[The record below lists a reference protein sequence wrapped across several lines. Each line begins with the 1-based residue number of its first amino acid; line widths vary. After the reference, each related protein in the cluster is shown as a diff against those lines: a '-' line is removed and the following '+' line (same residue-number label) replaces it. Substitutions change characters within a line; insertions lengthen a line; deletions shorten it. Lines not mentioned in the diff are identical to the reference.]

1 MDLIVEGPESDSI
14 WAVFQD
20 VDANDETRHDEAD
33 EIDILSVDDEGP
45 SLEI

>member
-33 EIDILSVDDEGP
+33 EILSIDDDEGP